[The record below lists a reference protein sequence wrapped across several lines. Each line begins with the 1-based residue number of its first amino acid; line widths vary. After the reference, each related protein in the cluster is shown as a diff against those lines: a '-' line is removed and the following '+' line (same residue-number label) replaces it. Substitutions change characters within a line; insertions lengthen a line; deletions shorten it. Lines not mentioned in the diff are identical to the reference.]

1 MVYEKWEKSFC
12 MAHKYYIK
20 KVSQMQVL
28 RIKKMTQKKIKSQ
41 PVLSISDPDA
51 KYDFL
56 I

>member
-1 MVYEKWEKSFC
+1 

-20 KVSQMQVL
+20 KVSQMQVF
-28 RIKKMTQKKIKSQ
+28 KDKEDDTKKIKSQ
-41 PVLSISDPDA
+41 LVLSISDPDA